1 LTDPRLTRQQWLE
14 LIRRTME
21 GAWRTF
27 ARFSGA
33 RTIAPEGVF
42 GELNPTLPERS
53 VFNGVVYSDPGA
65 LEAGYEELAR
75 AYAEHGCAWTVW
87 VPEDDSSAAALL
99 ERAGHKLDA
108 EPRAMGLGLSGLKEP
123 ALEGI
128 QWTANGDHEAMC
140 RLNDW
145 AYGYEEGTWR
155 RGMGRSV
162 EGLRIYMAYLDG
174 EPVATVAALDVDGD
188 CSIWN
193 VATAAAARGRG
204 LCGALMRR
212 AVWDGAQRGR
222 ATSTLQA
229 TKLGT
234 QVYARVGY
242 GDFGALQMWEY
253 RPPELADA

>member
-1 LTDPRLTRQQWLE
+1 LTGPRLTREEWLE
-14 LIRRTME
+14 LIRRSME

-33 RTIAPEGVF
+33 RTIAPEGVLA
-42 GELNPTLPERS
+42 EINPALPERS
-53 VFNGVVYSDPGA
+53 VFNSVVYSDPGA

-87 VPEDDSSAAALL
+87 VPEGDSSAAGML
-99 ERAGHKLDA
+99 ERAGHRLDA
-108 EPRAMGLGLSGLKEP
+108 EPRAMALALSGLREP
-123 ALEGI
+123 TLEGV
-128 QWTANGDHEAMC
+128 QWTAEGDHEAMC
-140 RLNDW
+140 SLNDR

-162 EGLRIYMAYLDG
+162 EG
-174 EPVATVAALDVDGD
+174 
-188 CSIWN
+188 CS
-193 VATAAAARGRG
+193 AR
-204 LCGALMRR
+204 MRR
-212 AVWDGAQRGR
+212 AVWDGAQRGC

-234 QVYARVGY
+234 PVYARVGY
-242 GDFGALQMWEY
+242 RDFDALQMWEY